1 MNFQR
6 KRVATAL
13 ACLVGA
19 TGTASMTGALAQ
31 APDIRVDVTGTSIR
45 RVEAEGALPVT
56 VVTKEEI
63 ARIGAV
69 NTEQLLQTVSAIS
82 TMNATQLATGA
93 GLSTYGQA
101 SISMRGLGSF
111 RTLVL
116 VNGRR
121 LAPFAGDDG
130 ASVNVNSIP
139 IAAIE
144 RVEVLRDGA
153 SAVYGSDAI
162 AGVVNF
168 ILTKDYT
175 GFEAGATYG
184 QSTRSGGGENTEVH
198 AVAGWGNLDK
208 DRFNVTISASYQKE
222 EALFAKDR
230 NFART
235 GNIFPWLV
243 SGATGQGNIEGGYTP
258 GTRQPGEPFS
268 ETGVPLPG
276 FGSSPA
282 TGYGNPLAAQGRC
295 EEINMF
301 LNPDPTRPSGGKPG
315 GYPFCAFDSSAFL
328 NLLPEREAYNFSGN
342 FTFNL
347 TKDIQFFADGL
358 YSQQTVT
365 NEIQPSP
372 ARRSFFQTDALFGTR
387 GIDPALLIF
396 PSNPNYQIAANYLN
410 SIGQGQIVGQPLA
423 ITARVFDFGQR
434 TTEDEAEQW
443 RAVAGFRG
451 NWMKQD
457 WEVAYTHN
465 ENKVEGKTTAGYF
478 SQTEYARIVQNS
490 NVWNPWSLT
499 QDPSFTSQL
508 PAANYVGPTL
518 NSKAKSDAFDAKM
531 SGEVFQL
538 PAGPMSYAAG
548 YQWRK
553 ENINAQPSAALGTGD
568 IAGLG
573 GSLPPLDKDRTV
585 NAVFGEILVPI
596 IKDLEGNA
604 AIRYDDY
611 NDVGSTTNYFLNLRW
626 QPIRQVLLRTAY
638 GTGFRAPTLL
648 DLYQPVTL
656 GSSAQFSDPVTGQ
669 ENLQVNEFTGGNP
682 RLKPETSEQWSVG
695 VIWQPVRQFSIG
707 VDWWRVKLD
716 DIIATPSTQ
725 EVVSGFRAG
734 DATYANSV
742 TLNASGEIETV
753 STVTVNSGKA
763 TVEGFDVNFAYRD
776 SFPWGEVGLAM
787 QGTYIDKFDQTSP
800 GGVVNHKVA
809 TLVADLAGNPVIG
822 AADTGGVVL
831 RWKHVLTA
839 SYGYRDWA
847 FSLTQNYYSGYETGH
862 RQLDDERNFI
872 GGQSI
877 FDFQVAYTG
886 IKNLRLALGVKNIF
900 DEDPPIYVPV
910 SNQFQAGYDVSLYDP
925 RARFVYGSI
934 NYKFW

>member
-6 KRVATAL
+6 KKVATAL
-13 ACLVGA
+13 ACLMGA
-19 TGTASMTGALAQ
+19 SGAVSTSGALAQ
-31 APDIRVDVTGTSIR
+31 APDIRVDVTGSSIR

-56 VVTKEEI
+56 VVTREEI
-63 ARIGAV
+63 ARIGAT

-82 TMNATQLATGA
+82 TLNATQLATGA

-175 GFEAGATYG
+175 GAEAGATYG

-198 AVAGWGNLDK
+198 AVAGWGNLAK
-208 DRFNVTISASYQKE
+208 DRYNVTISASYQKE

-230 NFART
+230 NFANT
-235 GNIFPWLV
+235 GNRFPWLV
-243 SGATGQGNIEGGYTP
+243 SGATGQGNIEGGFTP
-258 GTRQPGEPFS
+258 GTGSAAAGNWVEGRPVANPA
-268 ETGVPLPG
+268 
-276 FGSSPA
+276 FGSSPG
-282 TGYGNPLAAQGRC
+282 TGFGNPLGAQGRC

-301 LNPDPTRPSGGKPG
+301 LNPDPTSRGF
-315 GYPFCAFDSSAFL
+315 PFCAFDSSAFL
-328 NLLPEREAYNFSGN
+328 NLFPEREAFNMSGS
-342 FTFNL
+342 FVFKL
-347 TKDIQFFADGL
+347 TNDIDFFADGL
-358 YSQQTVT
+358 YAQQTVT
-365 NEIQPSP
+365 NEIQTSP
-372 ARRSFFQTDALFGTR
+372 ARRSFFQTDALFQER

-410 SIGQGQIVGQPLA
+410 SIGQGALVGQPLA
-423 ITARVFDFGQR
+423 ITARVFDFGPR

-443 RAVAGFRG
+443 RGVAGFRG
-451 NWMKQD
+451 RWRNQD

-465 ENKVEGKTTAGYF
+465 ENKVEGSTTAGYF
-478 SQTEYARIVQNS
+478 SQTEYARIVQTS

-518 NSKAKSDAFDAKM
+518 NSKAKSDAFDAKI
-531 SGEVFQL
+531 SGEVWQL
-538 PAGPMSYAAG
+538 PAGAMAYAAG
-548 YQWRK
+548 YQFRK

-573 GSLPPLDKDRTV
+573 GSVPPLDKDRKV
-585 NAVFGEILVPI
+585 NALFGELLVPI
-596 IKDLEGNA
+596 IKTVEGNA

-611 NDVGSTTNYFLNLRW
+611 DDVGSTTNYYLNLRW
-626 QPIRQVLLRTAY
+626 QPTREVLLRTAY

-656 GSSAQFSDPVTGQ
+656 GSSAQFTDPVTGQ
-669 ENLQVNEFTGGNP
+669 ANLQVNEFTGGNP
-682 RLKPETSEQWSVG
+682 QLKPETSEQWSIGAV
-695 VIWQPVRQFSIG
+695 WQPVRQFSIG
-707 VDWWRVKLD
+707 VDWWRVELD

-725 EVVSGFRAG
+725 EVVTGFRNG

-742 TLNASGEIETV
+742 VLNPSGEIETV
-753 STVTVNSGKA
+753 NTVTVNSGTAK
-763 TVEGFDVNFAYRD
+763 VEGFDVNFNYRD
-776 SFPWGEVGLAM
+776 SFSWGEVGLNM

-800 GGVVNHKVA
+800 GGVVFHKVA
-809 TLVADLAGNPVIG
+809 TIVDQNGDPVIG

-831 RWKHVLTA
+831 RWKHALTA
-839 SYGYRDWA
+839 FYGYQNWG
-847 FSLTQNYYSGYETGH
+847 FSLTQNYYSGYETGR
-862 RQLDDERNFI
+862 RQLDNERNFI

-877 FDFQVAYTG
+877 FDLQVSYTG
-886 IKNLRLALGVKNIF
+886 IKNLRLALGVKNLF

-910 SNQFQAGYDVSLYDP
+910 ANQFQAGYDVSLYDP
-925 RARFVYGSI
+925 RARFIYGSI